1 MRPHCK
7 LEVWNKS
14 IDLVLEIYKITSTFP
29 ENERFTLV
37 PQMRRA
43 SISVASNIAE
53 GAARGSKREFSNF
66 LSIAH
71 GSLSELETQ
80 IIISYKLKYVHDKDL
95 EKIKED
101 LEAISKMIVGL
112 KKNLRNECV
121 IY

>member
-1 MRPHCK
+1 MRPHYK

-14 IDLVLEIYKITSTFP
+14 IELVIEIYKITSTFP

-37 PQMRRA
+37 SQMRRA

-80 IIISYKLKYVHDKDL
+80 IIISHKLKYMHDKDL
-95 EKIKED
+95 EDIKER

-112 KKNLRNECV
+112 KKNLRNE
-121 IY
+121 